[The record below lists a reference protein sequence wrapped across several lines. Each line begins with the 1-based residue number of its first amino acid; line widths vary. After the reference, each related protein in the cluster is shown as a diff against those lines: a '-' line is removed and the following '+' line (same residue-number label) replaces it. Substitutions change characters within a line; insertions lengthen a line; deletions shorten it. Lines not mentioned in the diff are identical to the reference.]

1 MESFGRVITGVEEA
15 EPSAHMVDGQLFFGH
30 GRHCRV
36 PVSPAA
42 PSSFMARLGI
52 GAEAKELREA
62 YASFDKHGRVQ
73 GVTRSGRVLW
83 TMPRSINKQATGES
97 APRHRYGWLW
107 GKEGVGDE
115 ARRGGKGDG
124 ADARN
129 DNRHSQMERDIL
141 AGWV

>member
-1 MESFGRVITGVEEA
+1 MITGVEEA

-42 PSSFMARLGI
+42 SSSFMARLGI

-97 APRHRYGWLW
+97 APRHRYGYGWLR
-107 GKEGVGDE
+107 GKEGGGDE
-115 ARRGGKGDG
+115 ARRRGKGD
-124 ADARN
+124 DANASN
-129 DNRHSQMERDIL
+129 DHRHREMERDIL